1 MEATEGALSDAL
13 GIIELL
19 DVTIH
24 SGGILASNVGNTPN
38 PFAMSGDFVPIIK
51 VHYFSLFSC

>member
-1 MEATEGALSDAL
+1 MEATEGALSNAL

-24 SGGILASNVGNTPN
+24 SGGSHSADVGNSPK
-38 PFAMSGDFVPIIK
+38 PPAMAEDFVPMIK
-51 VHYFSLFSC
+51 VH